1 MWIVPESKSITRTAL
16 EAEQLKLVSEGCDS
30 KTVSISIFLS
40 SRCAFATCFLL
51 ITLDKTILNLEM
63 ELAAARAAQ
72 ESVLSGSPLSED
84 LKNTNSSGKRRY
96 FMVVGINTAF
106 SSRRRRDSV
115 RPTWMPQG
123 ERRKKLEEEKGVII
137 RFVIGH
143 SVTVGRILDR
153 AIEAEDKKHRDLLR
167 LIFTSKLMMMFMH
180 VVHKYANEDVSLGAW
195 FIGLD
200 IVSGRPMWATSVLLH
215 LIGAAEGFVGLLR
228 GLRRSIGGAMKV
240 RTLYTA
246 AF

>member
-167 LIFTSKLMMMFMH
+167 LQDH
-180 VVHKYANEDVSLGAW
+180 VEGYLELSAKTRTYFATAVSLWDAD
-195 FIGLD
+195 FYVKVDDDVHVNIGMWYTSMLMRMFRWELGSLD
-200 IVSGRPMWATSVLLH
+200 SMCNI
-215 LIGAAEGFVGLLR
+215 
-228 GLRRSIGGAMKV
+228 
-240 RTLYTA
+240 
-246 AF
+246 